1 MKISEVGKEIME
13 LKEEMSS
20 LITEVDNLKAWQ
32 NKQNGSIQKLEEK
45 IDKLTWYLTTL
56 LGGVAVSLFLEI
68 ISILK
73 K

>member
-20 LITEVDNLKAWQ
+20 LITEVDNIKAWQ

-56 LGGVAVSLFLEI
+56 LGGVADSLFLQI

>member
-32 NKQNGSIQKLEEK
+32 NKQNGAIQKLEEK
-45 IDKLTWYLTTL
+45 IDKLTLYLTTL
-56 LGGVAVSLFLEI
+56 LGGVAVSLFLQI